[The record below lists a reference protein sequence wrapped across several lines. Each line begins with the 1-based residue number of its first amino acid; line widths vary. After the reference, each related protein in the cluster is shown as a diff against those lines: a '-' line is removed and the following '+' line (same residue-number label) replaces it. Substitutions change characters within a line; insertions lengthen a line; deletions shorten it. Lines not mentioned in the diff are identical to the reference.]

1 MRLAF
6 SRLLNRVLRAMGAP
20 LARVA
25 RLRRGIE
32 IRDVGLS
39 VVPGLLTCNIGF
51 RAGESGRVH
60 RFLPRRPIAGR

>member
-6 SRLLNRVLRAMGAP
+6 SYVLNRVLRRMGAP

-25 RLRRGIE
+25 RLRRRIE
-32 IRDVGLS
+32 VGGVGLS
-39 VVPGLLTCNIGF
+39 VVPGLLTCNIDF

-60 RFLPRRPIAGR
+60 QVQQT